1 MYATAEKATL
11 NWTLGI
17 TEHHNGAD
25 GVFALIGLGA
35 PDRATSASTVAA

>member
-25 GVFALIGLGA
+25 ARV
-35 PDRATSASTVAA
+35 RAHRTWGF